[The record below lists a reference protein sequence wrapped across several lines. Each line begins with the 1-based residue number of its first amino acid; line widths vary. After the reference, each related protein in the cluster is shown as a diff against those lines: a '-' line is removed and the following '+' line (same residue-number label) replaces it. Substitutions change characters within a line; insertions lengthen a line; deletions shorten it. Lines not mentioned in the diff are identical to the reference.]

1 MSSYLPSS
9 KAATIAAAL
18 AATVLLAPTSASAQ
32 QGPLFDYAEP
42 SAIRTELVSF
52 ARLALTEK
60 RDQQRLQRKVGAAV
74 AQVCLRNVGHFGVED
89 RDYYACERSAWNAA
103 SPQIAAAISRAT
115 DMASNIGGLNNGTSI
130 AVSAI
135 RISAR

>member
-1 MSSYLPSS
+1 MSGYLPLP
-9 KAATIAAAL
+9 KAATFAAAL

-32 QGPLFDYAEP
+32 QGPLFVYAEP
-42 SAIRTELVSF
+42 DAVRTELVSF
-52 ARLALTEK
+52 ARLALADK
-60 RDQQRLQRKVGAAV
+60 RDQRRLQRKVGAAV
-74 AQVCLRNVGHFGVED
+74 ARVCLRNVGHFGVQD
-89 RDYYACERSAWNAA
+89 RDYYACERNAWNAA

-115 DMASNIGGLNNGTSI
+115 GMASNIGVLNNGTPI